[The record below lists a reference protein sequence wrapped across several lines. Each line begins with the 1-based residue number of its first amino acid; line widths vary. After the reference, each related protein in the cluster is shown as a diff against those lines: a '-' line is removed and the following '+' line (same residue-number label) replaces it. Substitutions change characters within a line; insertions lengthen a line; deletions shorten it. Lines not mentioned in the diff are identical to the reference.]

1 MLVNSSSSSCC
12 SLAVLSLPLINA
24 TITPL
29 FIYVNSNSI
38 RIKAMVIHEIIMIV
52 VFPESRWGDAVELTV
67 FSVGVVCAI
76 VVAVI
81 LSLLQFRV
89 VPKT

>member
-1 MLVNSSSSSCC
+1 
-12 SLAVLSLPLINA
+12 
-24 TITPL
+24 
-29 FIYVNSNSI
+29 
-38 RIKAMVIHEIIMIV
+38 MVIHEIIMIV